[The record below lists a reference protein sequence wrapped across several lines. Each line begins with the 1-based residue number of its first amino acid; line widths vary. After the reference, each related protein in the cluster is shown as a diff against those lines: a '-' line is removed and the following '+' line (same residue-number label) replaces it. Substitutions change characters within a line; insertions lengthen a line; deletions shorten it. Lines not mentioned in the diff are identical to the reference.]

1 MTLGTGSLKRAD
13 DALYWQS
20 GRTRVV
26 RAGDWKLQVEGRRD
40 KKWLFDLANDPTEQS
55 NLAVSRPDK
64 LKELQALLDRHQAGS
79 RELLWH
85 PTTERPTAV
94 DKTRAQRVE
103 PGDEVVYWPN

>member
-1 MTLGTGSLKRAD
+1 MRSIGSRVELGSCE
-13 DALYWQS
+13 Q
-20 GRTRVV
+20 
-26 RAGDWKLQVEGRRD
+26 GDWKLQGRRSGVT
-40 KKWLFDLANDPTEQS
+40 KSGSLISPMIQPKQS
-55 NLAVSRPDK
+55 QPGRSADRTK

-85 PTTERPTAV
+85 PNHRNGPTAV